1 MKVGPKWLRHS
12 IHLAAALGLALG
24 AGSAQA
30 GNGYFI
36 LGYGPMAHQSAGTA
50 TAMGLDGFSGSSNP
64 GKLSAVDS
72 RLDLGVLL
80 FMPYRRIQRTGSD
93 TPYDFIS
100 TSRNSFF
107 ALPEVGYAQRINDTL
122 SWGVTIYGN
131 GGLNTE
137 YADTTGIPDTNA
149 NPQRCGSEPGN
160 FFFGC
165 GKLGFDLSQLIVAPT
180 LSWEFKP
187 GHSIGVSPLLAYQRF
202 KAYGFQAFEGV
213 SAFPNEVTNRGYD
226 EGFGAGVR
234 VGWFG
239 RITPW
244 LDVGAAYATQ
254 VHMEKF
260 NKYRGLLADGGAF
273 DVPSNFSVG
282 FAVRPLKG
290 WTFGGDVQRIFY
302 GDIKALSNGVLASL
316 ADPENSP
323 LGSRSGSG
331 FNWRHL
337 TNYKLA
343 VAYEATP
350 ELTVRA
356 GFLYGR
362 RPQADSSANSVSFNM
377 FAPNPLRQIT
387 AGFTWAFN
395 PKNDLQ
401 FAYGRYLRGTYR
413 GPSATA
419 GLGVG
424 GEESVTPY
432 VNTVMLGW
440 TRHF

>member
-1 MKVGPKWLRHS
+1 MNCHRKLLRRS
-12 IHLAAALGLALG
+12 ITTAALILALG
-24 AGSAQA
+24 GGAAQA

-64 GKLSAVDS
+64 GKLSAVDA
-72 RLDLGVLL
+72 RLDLGVLA

-93 TPYDFIS
+93 SIYDFQS

-107 ALPEVGYAQRINDTL
+107 LLPEVGYAARIDDTL
-122 SWGVTIYGN
+122 AWGVTIYGN

-137 YADTTGIPDTNA
+137 YPDSTGVPDSNA
-149 NPQRCGSEPGN
+149 NPAKCGNRPGN
-160 FFFGC
+160 FFAGC
-165 GKLGFDLSQLIVAPT
+165 GKLGFDLSQLVVAPT
-180 LSWEFKP
+180 LSWAFRK
-187 GHSIGVSPLLAYQRF
+187 GHSIGVSPLLTYQRF
-202 KAYGFQAFEGV
+202 KAYGLQAFEAV
-213 SAFPNEVTNRGYD
+213 SAFPDEVSNRGYD
-226 EGFGAGVR
+226 EAFGAGVR

-244 LDVGAAYATQ
+244 LDLGAAYATR

-260 NKYRGLLADGGAF
+260 NKYRGLLADGGGF
-273 DVPSNFSVG
+273 DVPPNFSVG
-282 FAVRPLKG
+282 FAVRPLKQ
-290 WTFGGDVQRIFY
+290 WTLGGDVQRIFY
-302 GDIKALSNGVLASL
+302 GDIKSLSNGVLASL
-316 ADPENSP
+316 NDPAGNP

-343 VAYEATP
+343 AAYQATP
-350 ELTVRA
+350 KLTVRA

-362 RPQADSSANSVSFNM
+362 RPQADSSSNSVSFNM

-387 AGFTWAFN
+387 AGFTWAIN
-395 PKNDLQ
+395 DKHDLQ
-401 FAYGRYLRGTYR
+401 FAYGRYLSGTYK

-419 GLGVG
+419 GLGIG
-424 GEESVTPY
+424 GEESVSPF
-432 VNTVMLGW
+432 VDTVMLGW